1 MTRSRMARAR
11 ITRARLARSAG
22 AGGHDPIGGGHL
34 EQPLHE
40 GSPIVAATSW
50 RDRAR
55 YRVDEFFARGT
66 IALILGLFLVSAL
79 LIVIVAV
86 VVAATGAGQGS
97 SAGDNPSFFDFVWM
111 GLMRTLDSGTMGGDA
126 GSATF
131 LGAML
136 VVTLG
141 GIFVISALI
150 GIINTGIQNRLDD
163 LRKGRSRVIES
174 GHTVILGW
182 NQQVFTIISELVG
195 ANANQRGRNIVV
207 LADRDKV
214 AMDDEIRARIPD
226 TRGTKIVC
234 RSGSPVDLDEIDIA
248 GIQWSRSIIVL
259 APEVD
264 EPDIE
269 VIKTILA
276 ITNDPNRRAAPY
288 HVVAEIHDPANM
300 EAARLVGRDE
310 VELIAVGDVVARI
323 IAQTCRQAGLSI
335 VYGELLDFDGDEIY
349 FSRQPTLEG
358 RTFGDAQLAF
368 EDSTLIGIASSDG
381 VRLNPPAATVIGA
394 GERLILIAADDDAI
408 HLREGGPAPVD
419 DGAII
424 VCVPTPVA
432 REATLVLGWNQRVLQ
447 IARELDSYVAA
458 GSELTVVTDDPVASD
473 ALDRLRPDLA
483 NQALRFVAQSSS
495 SRGVLDSLDI
505 AGYQHVLVV
514 SPTDRYDPQRAD
526 ARTLVT
532 LLHLRDIASAV
543 GHPFSITSEMADVR
557 NRTLAEVTRADDF
570 IVSDR
575 LISLL
580 LTQVAEEKQLN
591 AVFADLFDAAGSEVY
606 LRPISDYVAT
616 GRPVAVATI
625 VEAARRLDEVAI
637 GYRIRAESNDA
648 TRAYGVHVNPP
659 KSAPVTFEAGD
670 KVIVLA
676 AG

>member
-11 ITRARLARSAG
+11 ITKARLARAAPAGSHPSDPPDHAEHHAAG
-22 AGGHDPIGGGHL
+22 AWTSS
-34 EQPLHE
+34 E
-40 GSPIVAATSW
+40 ATW
-50 RDRAR
+50 RERLR
-55 YRVDEFFARGT
+55 YRIDEFFGRGT
-66 IALILGLFLVSAL
+66 IALILGLFVVSAL
-79 LIVIVAV
+79 LIVIVAI
-86 VVAATGAGQGS
+86 VVAASGAGQDT
-97 SAGDNPSFFDFVWM
+97 SAGQNLTVFDLIWM
-111 GLMRTLDSGTMGGDA
+111 GLMRTLDSGTMGGDT

-150 GIINTGIQNRLDD
+150 GIINTGIQNRLDE

-174 GHTVILGW
+174 NHTVILGW

-195 ANANQRGRNIVV
+195 ANANQRGRSIVV
-207 LADRDKV
+207 FADRDKV

-248 GIQWSRSIIVL
+248 GIQRSRSIIVL
-259 APEVD
+259 APEID

-276 ITNDPNRRAAPY
+276 ITNDPNRRPEPY
-288 HVVAEIHDPANM
+288 HVVAEIHDPANL

-349 FSRQPTLEG
+349 FSRQPSLEG
-358 RTFGDAQLAF
+358 LSFGEAQLAF
-368 EDSTLIGIASSDG
+368 EDSTLIGIANPDG
-381 VRLNPPAATVIGA
+381 VRLNPPAATVIGS

-447 IARELDSYVAA
+447 IARELDAYVAA
-458 GSELTVVTDDPVASD
+458 GSELTVVTDDPVAAA

-483 NQALRFVAQSSS
+483 NQALKFVAQSSS
-495 SRGVLDSLDI
+495 SRAVLDSLEV
-505 AGYQHVLVV
+505 ARFQHVLVV

-532 LLHLRDIASAV
+532 LLHLRDIASEV

-591 AVFADLFDAAGSEVY
+591 GVFADLFDAEGSEVY

-616 GRPVAVATI
+616 DRPVTVSTI

-648 TRAYGVHVNPP
+648 ARTYGVHVNPR
-659 KSAPVTFEAGD
+659 KGTTISFEPAD
-670 KVIVLA
+670 RVIVLA
-676 AG
+676 HG

>member
-1 MTRSRMARAR
+1 VTRSRMARAR
-11 ITRARLARSAG
+11 ITRARLARPAG
-22 AGGHDPIGGGHL
+22 AGGHDPNGGGHP

-40 GSPIVAATSW
+40 GSHVVVATSW

-79 LIVIVAV
+79 LIMIVAV

-97 SAGDNPSFFDFVWM
+97 SAGENPSFFDFVWM

-136 VVTLG
+136 IVTLG

-259 APEVD
+259 APEVE

-288 HVVAEIHDPANM
+288 HVVAEIHDPANL

-368 EDSTLIGIASSDG
+368 EDSTLIGIANPDG
-381 VRLNPPAATVIGA
+381 VRLNPPAETVIGA

-447 IARELDSYVAA
+447 IARELDSYVAP
-458 GSELTVVTDDPVASD
+458 GSELTVVTDDPVAGG

-505 AGYQHVLVV
+505 ARYQHVLVV

-575 LISLL
+575 LTSLL

-606 LRPISDYVAT
+606 LRPIADYVAT
-616 GRPVAVATI
+616 GRAVSVATI

-659 KSAPVTFEAGD
+659 KSAQVTFEAAD

>member
-1 MTRSRMARAR
+1 M
-11 ITRARLARSAG
+11 RARLNRSAG
-22 AGGHDPIGGGHL
+22 TSGPQHGSADHPERHASAAGAT
-34 EQPLHE
+34 
-40 GSPIVAATSW
+40 GSDATW
-50 RDRAR
+50 RDRLR

-86 VVAATGAGQGS
+86 IVVATGAGQGTN
-97 SAGDNPSFFDFVWM
+97 AGDNLSVFDLMWM

-174 GHTVILGW
+174 NHTVILGW

-248 GIQWSRSIIVL
+248 GIQGSRAIIVL

-276 ITNDPNRRAAPY
+276 ITNDPNRRPEPY
-288 HVVAEIHDPANM
+288 HVVAEIHDPANL

-310 VELIAVGDVVARI
+310 VELIGVGDVVARI

-349 FSRQPTLEG
+349 FSHQPTLEG

-368 EDSTLIGIASSDG
+368 EDSTLIGIANPDG
-381 VRLNPPAATVIGA
+381 VRLSPQAATVIGA

-408 HLREGGPAPVD
+408 HLREGGLAPVD

-447 IARELDSYVAA
+447 IARELDSYVAP
-458 GSELTVVTDDPVASD
+458 GSELTVVTDDPVAAD
-473 ALDRLRPDLA
+473 ALDRLRPQLA
-483 NQALRFVAQSSS
+483 NQVLTFVAQSSS
-495 SRGVLDSLDI
+495 SRGVLDSLEI
-505 AGYQHVLVV
+505 ARYQHVLVV

-591 AVFADLFDAAGSEVY
+591 AVFAHLFDAEGSEVY
-606 LRPISDYVAT
+606 LRPIADYVAT
-616 GRPVAVATI
+616 GRAVTVATI

-637 GYRIRAESNDA
+637 GYRVRAESNDA
-648 TRAYGVHVNPP
+648 SRAYGVHVNPR
-659 KSAPVTFEAGD
+659 KATAVSFEPAD
-670 KVIVLA
+670 RVIVLA
-676 AG
+676 RG

>member
-1 MTRSRMARAR
+1 MAPH
-11 ITRARLARSAG
+11 G
-22 AGGHDPIGGGHL
+22 
-34 EQPLHE
+34 
-40 GSPIVAATSW
+40 GSPIAVATSW
-50 RDRAR
+50 RDRLR

-66 IALILGLFLVSAL
+66 IALILGLFLLSAL
-79 LIVIVAV
+79 LLVIVALV
-86 VVAATGAGQGS
+86 VVATGASQGS
-97 SAGDNPSFFDFVWM
+97 SAGDNPSVFDLIWM
-111 GLMRTLDSGTMGGDA
+111 GLMRTLDSGTMGSDT

-136 VVTLG
+136 LVTLG

-150 GIINTGIQNRLDD
+150 GIINSGIQNRLDE

-174 GHTVILGW
+174 NHTVILGW
-182 NQQVFTIISELVG
+182 NQQVFTIITELVG

-214 AMDDEIRARIPD
+214 AMDDEIRARIAD

-248 GIQWSRSIIVL
+248 GIQGSRAIIVL
-259 APEVD
+259 APDVD

-276 ITNDPNRRAAPY
+276 ITNDPNRRPEPY
-288 HVVAEIHDPANM
+288 HVVAEIHDPANL

-310 VELIAVGDVVARI
+310 VELIAVGDVVSRI

-335 VYGELLDFDGDEIY
+335 VYGELLDFAGDEIY
-349 FSRQPTLEG
+349 FSRQPALEG
-358 RTFGDAQLAF
+358 RTFGDAQHAF
-368 EDSTLIGIASSDG
+368 EDSTLIGLSTVEGG
-381 VRLNPPAATVIGA
+381 VRLNPPPATVIGA
-394 GERLILIAADDDAI
+394 DDRLILIAADDDAI
-408 HLREGGPAPVD
+408 HLRDGEPPSID
-419 DGAII
+419 DQSII

-432 REATLVLGWNQRVLQ
+432 RERTLVLGWNHRVLQ
-447 IARELDSYVAA
+447 IARELDAYVAK
-458 GSELTVVTDDPVASD
+458 GSTITVVTDDPVAVGG
-473 ALDRLRPDLA
+473 LELLRSELE
-483 NQALRFVAQSSS
+483 NQALQFVHKSSS
-495 SRGVLDSLDI
+495 NRAVLDELDV
-505 AGYQHVLVV
+505 ASYQHVLVI
-514 SPTDRYDPQRAD
+514 SPIDRYDAQRAD

-532 LLHLRDIASAV
+532 LLHLRDIATAI

-580 LTQVAEEKQLN
+580 LTQVSENKQLN
-591 AVFADLFDAAGSEVY
+591 AVFADLFDADGSEVY
-606 LRPISDYVAT
+606 LRPVADYVAT
-616 GRPVAVATI
+616 GRPVTVATI
-625 VEAARRLDEVAI
+625 VEAARRLEEVAI
-637 GYRIRAESNDA
+637 GYRVRTESNDA
-648 TRAYGVHVNPP
+648 GLAYGVHVNPR
-659 KSAPVTFEAGD
+659 KSATVTFSPDD